1 MSRSLSIFQLHLPG
15 AADAAVAILLA
26 AAAAAGSWAQSM
38 ERLRSSSPDGET

>member
-26 AAAAAGSWAQSM
+26 AAAAGSWAQSM